1 MKLFV
6 LCYILIGCILSMYAK
21 RDLDAL
27 GTDYFMKRLN
37 ETPENFDLNDP
48 LIQFLLFSIIVLLW
62 PFLIISII
70 KDKNGE

>member
-1 MKLFV
+1 MKLFL
-6 LCYILIGCILSMYAK
+6 LCYIFIGCILSMYGK
-21 RDLDAL
+21 WGLDTI
-27 GTDYFMKRLN
+27 GTDYFMKQLN

-62 PFLIISII
+62 PILIISII

>member
-1 MKLFV
+1 
-6 LCYILIGCILSMYAK
+6 MYAK
-21 RDLDAL
+21 WGLDTI
-27 GTDYFMKRLN
+27 GTDYFMKQLN

-48 LIQFLLFSIIVLLW
+48 LIQFLVFLIIVLLW

>member
-6 LCYILIGCILSMYAK
+6 LCYIVIGSILSMYAK
-21 RDLDAL
+21 WGLDTI
-27 GTDYFMKRLN
+27 GTDYFLKQLN

>member
-6 LCYILIGCILSMYAK
+6 LCYIFIGCVLSMYAK
-21 RDLDAL
+21 WGLDTIGA
-27 GTDYFMKRLN
+27 DYFMKQLN
-37 ETPENFDLNDP
+37 ETPENFDLNDL
-48 LIQFLLFSIIVLLW
+48 LIQFLVFLIIVLLW